1 MHINDLDP
9 DTLKKLGL
17 KKPRVK
23 AFTVEQERTYAIK
36 VLNVIADLK
45 WKERS
50 RVIKRALKMNG
61 YDG

>member
-1 MHINDLDP
+1 MNINELNP
-9 DTLKKLGL
+9 ETLKKLGL

-23 AFTVEQERTYAIK
+23 TFTVENERSYAIK

-45 WKERS
+45 WNERS
-50 RVIKRALKMNG
+50 RVLKRALKMNG